1 MTNPE
6 DFAQLQDRFAKILGR
21 QPTPAEVKEL
31 MTDKD
36 EMGLSYHDPLL
47 IQLMAFKR
55 ERIGL
60 EEVFRRHVAEMGK
73 QLGEARDQVLRETDR
88 ALGTKKTEL
97 LTASLKQMQAEMQAE
112 QKRLVDLHR
121 TELTREVKATTKE
134 AVKGKFEETWTA
146 EWATLMKQFSTD
158 WDAKVSPQL
167 ESLKTTSHHVKTM
180 AWFWFGL
187 ALMLSVLLGVIWGV
201 WWGEKHALLLPS
213 PDPPRQAE
221 PAKPPVPKRK

>member
-21 QPTPAEVKEL
+21 QPTTAEVKEL

-60 EEVFRRHVAEMGK
+60 EEVFRHHVAELGK
-73 QLGEARDQVLRETDR
+73 QLGEARDQVLKETDQ
-88 ALGTKKTEL
+88 ALVTKKTEI
-97 LTASLKQMQAEMQAE
+97 LTASLKQMQTEMQAE
-112 QKRLVDLHR
+112 QKRLMELHR

-134 AVKGKFEETWTA
+134 ALRGKFEESWTA
-146 EWATLMKQFSTD
+146 EWAALMKQFSTD
-158 WDAKVSPQL
+158 WNEKVIPTLGDLQAAL
-167 ESLKTTSHHVKTM
+167 HHAKTM
-180 AWFWFGL
+180 AWFWFIA
-187 ALMLSVLLGVIWGV
+187 ALLLSALIGTAVGV
-201 WWGEKHALLLPS
+201 WWTNKHLAPLPA
-213 PDPPRQAE
+213 DPSHQAE
-221 PAKPPVPKRK
+221 PAKPPLPKRK